1 MQLALIFPDDD
12 GPDLQAP
19 HGLGPLLGNRGEQ
32 LSQRGR
38 ESPESLFLQEM
49 GERSGDQVLG
59 QGLWRR
65 LSLSF
70 PPQRAKVLDAERRNA
85 LELSVEIRDSR
96 WDCRLPTSGRF
107 AMDQAPAAAFGSF
120 AIR

>member
-59 QGLWRR
+59 QG
-65 LSLSF
+65 
-70 PPQRAKVLDAERRNA
+70 RAELPFNQWLVALIGRTAALPSVRAAMANAAVDARPAQLPERQAER
-85 LELSVEIRDSR
+85 ISR
-96 WDCRLPTSGRF
+96 T
-107 AMDQAPAAAFGSF
+107 Q
-120 AIR
+120 

>member
-12 GPDLQAP
+12 GPDLHAP
-19 HGLGPLLGNRGEQ
+19 HRLGALLRNRGKQ

-38 ESPESLFLQEM
+38 ESAEALLLQEM

-70 PPQRAKVLDAERRNA
+70 APLRAKVLDAELRNA
-85 LELSVEIRDSR
+85 LELGVEIRHSR
-96 WDCRLPTSGRF
+96 RECRLPTSGRSC
-107 AMDQAPAAAFGSF
+107 PGSG
-120 AIR
+120 